1 MTYLLLNTNF
11 ETDADIDNF
20 DSMIWTDRYYGY
32 GDFSLYLAASTSAV
46 ATYIKDY
53 YIWSSDSNELM
64 IVETS
69 QIKASQNGGMFLTV
83 TGRSMTSILERRII
97 WGQATLQGNF
107 QAAIKK
113 LMNENAINPAD
124 SSRKFPN
131 LTFKDSTDPA
141 ITKLTI
147 DEQFMGQN
155 LYEVIAALCKIRN
168 IGFRITGTEGAFQF
182 ELYAGKD
189 RSYDQL
195 TNPQV
200 IFSPDLDNLTNSTY
214 LHSKETLKTVSLN
227 GGEGEWPAKK
237 FAVTTVTAG
246 AGAGL
251 SRRELYTETSL
262 ASKDGDRQMSDDEYT
277 RMMVERGRLSLL
289 GHRTTMTFDGE
300 VEMLPTFE
308 YNIDFFMGDILQM
321 ENEFGVEATS
331 RVIEFIRST
340 SATGNAAY
348 PTLESVDL

>member
-46 ATYIKDY
+46 ATYVKDY

-124 SSRKFPN
+124 GSRKFPN

-195 TNPQV
+195 DNPQV

-227 GGEGEWPAKK
+227 GGEGEMPNKK
-237 FAVTTVTAG
+237 FAVTAITSG

-262 ASKDGDRQMSDDEYT
+262 ASKDGDRQMSDAEYT

-289 GHRTTMTFDGE
+289 DHRTTMTFDGE

-340 SATGNAAY
+340 TATGNAAY